1 MCLGASL
8 RIKEI
13 LAGLQLVVF
22 SRRRQ
27 VRKKKIRRMHEKT
40 HPKFNRKHAGLPFYL
55 FDDDRLCKCNTG
67 DCGKKRRFEVELE
80 RQQRETK
87 KEAIGDLAKETLF
100 Y

>member
-13 LAGLQLVVF
+13 LAGLQLILF

-27 VRKKKIRRMHEKT
+27 VRKKKILRMHEKT
-40 HPKFNRKHAGLPFYL
+40 AKLNKKHAGLPFYL

-80 RQQRETK
+80 RQQQESK
-87 KEAIGDLAKETLF
+87 KEAIDDLAKETLF